1 LLTALVSIILADKS
15 CIMPKTLKY
24 ILFGLGFLL
33 IIGSIWY
40 FINIVAYILLSAVFA
55 LIGRPIVDV
64 LGKIKYKRFEI
75 PKCIRAFVAL
85 VSLWAIF
92 ITIVS
97 SLLPLL
103 SGELASLRTI
113 DVNSAL
119 SSLHGPI
126 SQIEA
131 FIEKYNIAGEPRF
144 TVENYINSKLTEII
158 NATFI
163 TNFLSSLAGV
173 IEHVFIG
180 VFAVS
185 FITFFFLKD
194 EKLFSESLLLLIP
207 DKHIESFKNAM
218 TSTRRLLVRYFI
230 GILFQMTGIFTI
242 ICVGLNIVGLG
253 FGLSVLIA
261 LLAAILNIIPYIG
274 PFIGAIIGVLLTIA
288 THLDMDFYNQVV
300 PIIGWV
306 LLVFLITKLTD
317 DIIFQPFIFSSSVKA
332 HPLEIFLVILIAG
345 SLAGVQGMIL
355 AIPGYT
361 VLRVFAKEFL
371 NKFKV
376 VKKLTSKI

>member
-1 LLTALVSIILADKS
+1 
-15 CIMPKTLKY
+15 MPKTLKY
-24 ILFGLGFLL
+24 ILFGLGILL

-75 PKCIRAFVAL
+75 PKSIRAFIAL

-92 ITIVS
+92 ITIVT

-119 SSLHGPI
+119 SSLHDPI

-207 DKHIESFKNAM
+207 DKHTESFKNAM

-261 LLAAILNIIPYIG
+261 LMAAVLNIIPYIG
-274 PFIGAIIGVLLTIA
+274 PLIAAIIGVLLTIT

-300 PIIGWV
+300 PILGWV
-306 LLVFLITKLTD
+306 LLVFAITKLTD
-317 DIIFQPFIFSSSVKA
+317 DFIFQPFIFSSSVKA

-345 SLAGVQGMIL
+345 SLAGVSGMIL